1 MMLQSEGHGLDGCHM
16 LLLYGSNDRGL
27 EHSRRVCLV
36 FLHGSLFNPKVIEIA
51 KKMKE
56 ERVKLLASEYFA
68 YS

>member
-1 MMLQSEGHGLDGCHM
+1 M

-56 ERVKLLASEYFA
+56 ERVKLFTSEYFA